1 MAVASFASERVF
13 SHSTFFEA
21 ADAGAAKASKDTIR
35 AQTASRVFLMGPSR
49 R

>member
-1 MAVASFASERVF
+1 MAVAFLASASV
-13 SHSTFFEA
+13 SSSSTFFDA
-21 ADAGAAKASKDTIR
+21 AEAGAAKASNDTTR